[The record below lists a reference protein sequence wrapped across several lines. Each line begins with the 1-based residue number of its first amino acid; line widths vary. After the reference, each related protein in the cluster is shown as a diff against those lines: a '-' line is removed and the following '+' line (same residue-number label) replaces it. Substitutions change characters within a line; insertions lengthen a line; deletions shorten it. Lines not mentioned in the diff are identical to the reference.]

1 MIYIDYNFVLRK
13 LKYYRMFCFYD
24 NHLITLPLATNNQC
38 SPLERLIINHRC
50 SLNELESLI
59 PYTAELRQLTS
70 HQTDSNITMLQSIT
84 LIDLMFIY
92 LHMCKISFYELKTF
106 LVNISSTLKIL
117 SIHCSE
123 NIIFLDAHR
132 WKQFI
137 SYYYPQLEK
146 FYFTYYDLTDNDNQY
161 EIYPGQINQ
170 FSSTFWIERKWT
182 FHVKIDNA
190 DIKYV
195 VYPYKKTRYDYMDDK
210 NIEHSTSTS
219 LMLAIDLN
227 PFYLEILFERI
238 QRVLTITQIYHLE
251 IIEEYIVPGM
261 LIRLVK
267 QLSDIQ
273 ETSSCFIQELSIE
286 PVIFV
291 SKKMNSDKSNLYS
304 SPPYN
309 YATIQPTNSFTNPFT
324 SNQSS
329 QLTVDENGNETK
341 PTLIELRVE

>member
-1 MIYIDYNFVLRK
+1 MYSMHLNFILQDSYFFSQLLSNSSFDHLECILVKVVQSDILIPILFNLSYLSCLFALTIEAWCIKEKINDIYRLIFVLRK
-13 LKYYRMFCFYD
+13 LKYYRMFCFND
-24 NHLITLPLATNNQC
+24 DHLITLSLATNNQC

-59 PYTAELRQLTS
+59 PYTLELRQLTS

-84 LIDLMFIY
+84 LINLMFIY

-106 LVNISSTLKIL
+106 LVNISSALKIL

-123 NIIFLDAHR
+123 NIFFLDAHR
-132 WKQFI
+132 WEQFI

-170 FSSTFWIERKWT
+170 FSSTFWIERKWI
-182 FHVKIDNA
+182 FHVEIDNA
-190 DIKYV
+190 DIKYI
-195 VYPYKKTRYDYMDDK
+195 VYPYKKTWYDYIDNK

-238 QRVLTITQIYHLE
+238 RLVLTITQIYHLE
-251 IIEEYIVPGM
+251 IIEEYIVP
-261 LIRLVK
+261 
-267 QLSDIQ
+267 
-273 ETSSCFIQELSIE
+273 EC
-286 PVIFV
+286 
-291 SKKMNSDKSNLYS
+291 
-304 SPPYN
+304 
-309 YATIQPTNSFTNPFT
+309 
-324 SNQSS
+324 
-329 QLTVDENGNETK
+329 
-341 PTLIELRVE
+341 